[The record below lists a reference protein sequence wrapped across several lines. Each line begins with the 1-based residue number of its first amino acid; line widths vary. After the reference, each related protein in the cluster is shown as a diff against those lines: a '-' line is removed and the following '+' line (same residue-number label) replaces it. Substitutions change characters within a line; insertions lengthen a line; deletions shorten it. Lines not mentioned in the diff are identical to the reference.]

1 MDELTPCLAAPAGAS
16 CDHFRDEISD
26 VESLRSLLQAFV
38 AGVGD
43 DPAPTA
49 SGVFVVFH
57 NLVTSNVALE
67 FTDPARHNYY
77 CATEAMQ
84 KLSRSLVPE
93 ADKVVLSLPLGL
105 DADRF
110 PGFGAHRLVKC
121 TVR

>member
-16 CDHFRDEISD
+16 CDHFRDEI
-26 VESLRSLLQAFV
+26 
-38 AGVGD
+38 
-43 DPAPTA
+43 